1 MQTTKPSSLFLTML
15 SALICVCLSAQSE
28 ELTIKVT
35 GIKKNKGDVVCALFK
50 SADGFPMELAKPQTI
65 WLAADSDEVTCKFT
79 DITRGNYAV
88 SVAHDENTNK
98 KVDTNFVGMPTEA
111 WGVSNN
117 IRPLMRAPRWQE
129 AQFSLATDE
138 KKIIN
143 IQLEK

>member
-1 MQTTKPSSLFLTML
+1 MRTTKPSSLFLTMFG
-15 SALICVCLSAQSE
+15 ALIGVCLSAQSE
-28 ELTIKVT
+28 ELAVKVT
-35 GIKKNKGDVVCALFK
+35 GIKKNKGEVVCALFK
-50 SADGFPMELAKPQTI
+50 TAEGFPMELSKPQTI
-65 WLAADSDEVTCKFT
+65 WLAADSEEVTCKFT
-79 DITRGNYAV
+79 DITAGNYAV

-129 AQFSLATDE
+129 AQFSLAKDE

>member
-1 MQTTKPSSLFLTML
+1 MHTAKLSSLFLTMF
-15 SALICVCLSAQSE
+15 STLICVSLSAQSE

-50 SADGFPMELAKPQTI
+50 TADGFPMELAKPQTI
-65 WLAADSDEVTCKFT
+65 WLAADTDEVTCKFT
-79 DITRGNYAV
+79 EITTGNYAV
-88 SVAHDENTNK
+88 SVAHDENANK

-117 IRPLMRAPRWQE
+117 IRPLMRAPRWHE
-129 AQFSLATDE
+129 AQFTLATDE
-138 KKIIN
+138 KKTIN

>member
-1 MQTTKPSSLFLTML
+1 
-15 SALICVCLSAQSE
+15 
-28 ELTIKVT
+28 
-35 GIKKNKGDVVCALFK
+35 
-50 SADGFPMELAKPQTI
+50 MELAKPQTI

-79 DITRGNYAV
+79 DITIGNYAV

-129 AQFSLATDE
+129 AQFSLAMDE

>member
-1 MQTTKPSSLFLTML
+1 MQSTKLSSLFLTMFGT
-15 SALICVCLSAQSE
+15 LICICLSAQSE
-28 ELTIKVT
+28 ELTVKVT
-35 GIKKNKGDVVCALFK
+35 GIKKNKGEVVCALFK
-50 SADGFPMELAKPQTI
+50 TADGFPIDLSKPQTI

-79 DITRGNYAV
+79 DITIGNYAV

-117 IRPLMRAPRWQE
+117 IRPLMRAPRWNE
-129 AQFSLATDE
+129 AQFTLATDE
-138 KKIIN
+138 KKNIN

>member
-1 MQTTKPSSLFLTML
+1 MQTAKPSSLFLTMF
-15 SALICVCLSAQSE
+15 SALICVSLSAQSE

-50 SADGFPMELAKPQTI
+50 TADGFPMELAKPQTI

-79 DITRGNYAV
+79 DITTGSYAV
-88 SVAHDENTNK
+88 SVAHDENANK

-117 IRPLMRAPRWQE
+117 IRPLMRAPRWHE
-129 AQFSLATDE
+129 AQFTLATDE
-138 KKIIN
+138 KKTIN

>member
-1 MQTTKPSSLFLTML
+1 MRLPISPKWGTDSQGYRN
-15 SALICVCLSAQSE
+15 Q
-28 ELTIKVT
+28 
-35 GIKKNKGDVVCALFK
+35 KNKGDVVCALFK
-50 SADGFPMELAKPQTI
+50 SADGFPTELAKPQTI

-79 DITRGNYAV
+79 DITIGNYAV

>member
-1 MQTTKPSSLFLTML
+1 
-15 SALICVCLSAQSE
+15 
-28 ELTIKVT
+28 
-35 GIKKNKGDVVCALFK
+35 
-50 SADGFPMELAKPQTI
+50 MELAKPQTI

-79 DITRGNYAV
+79 DITIGNYAV

-143 IQLEK
+143 IHLEK